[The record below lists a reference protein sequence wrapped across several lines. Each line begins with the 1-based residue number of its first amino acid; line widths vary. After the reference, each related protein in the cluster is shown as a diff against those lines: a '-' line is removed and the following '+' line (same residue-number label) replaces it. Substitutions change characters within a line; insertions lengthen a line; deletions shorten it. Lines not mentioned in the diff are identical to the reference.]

1 MNYYFYGMKH
11 PADQMEFESMF
22 KTEQDCI
29 AYLTSIRWPRG
40 FECPVCGSIR
50 FWKKNKG
57 RFECSDCHA
66 ETTVTNG
73 TIFHKSTKPLMVWFR
88 AIWWMVAQ
96 KNGVSA
102 KGLQKILGLGSYRT
116 AWTWLHKF
124 RRLMILSGRAELQG
138 TVEVDEVLVGGKTSG
153 KRGRGAE
160 GKSLIAVA
168 VEIKGTRTGRVRL
181 AKIPDAS
188 SESLNRFIEDNIR
201 PSSMIIT
208 DGWPSYSGLTGMG
221 YVHKIQKSTVKDGD
235 EEVLPNVH
243 RVASLL
249 KRWLLGTHQ
258 SYLNK
263 GKLEYYLDEYVF
275 RYNRRTSKSRGLI
288 FMRLIEQAV
297 ITAPVSYE
305 KIINQNHG

>member
-1 MNYYFYGMKH
+1 MKY
-11 PADQMEFESMF
+11 PANQMEFEEMF

-29 AYLTSIRWPRG
+29 NYLVSLRWPNG
-40 FECPVCGSIR
+40 FECPQCCSIR

-57 RFECSDCHA
+57 RYECSDCHK
-66 ETTVTNG
+66 ETTVTNN
-73 TIFHKSTKPLMVWFR
+73 TMFHKTTKPLLIWFH

-102 KGLQKILGLGSYRT
+102 KGLQKVLGLGSYRT

-124 RRLMILSGRAELQG
+124 RRLMVLSGRSKLEG
-138 TVEVDEVLVGGKTSG
+138 IVEVDEILVGGKASG

-168 VEIKGTRTGRVRL
+168 VEVKGRKTGRVRME
-181 AKIPDAS
+181 KIADATGKILKS
-188 SESLNRFIEDNIR
+188 FIERNIE
-201 PSSMIIT
+201 PSSIIIT
-208 DGWPSYSGLTGMG
+208 DGWPSYSKLEKMG
-221 YVHKIQKSTVKDGD
+221 YMHKVQRSVVKEDD
-235 EEVLPNVH
+235 EEILPNVH
-243 RVASLL
+243 RIASLL

-263 GKLEYYLDEYVF
+263 NKLGYYLDEYVF
-275 RYNRRTSKSRGLI
+275 RYNRRTSNSRGLL

-297 ITAPVSYE
+297 ITEPVTYD
-305 KIINQNHG
+305 KIIKENHGC

>member
-1 MNYYFYGMKH
+1 
-11 PADQMEFESMF
+11 MF

-29 AYLTSIRWPRG
+29 DYLILMRWPHG

-50 FWKKNKG
+50 SWKKSKG
-57 RFECSDCHA
+57 RFECIDCHK
-66 ETTVTNG
+66 ETTITNG
-73 TIFHKSTKPLMVWFR
+73 TIFHKSTKPLLIWFR

-102 KGLQKILGLGSYRT
+102 KGLQKILGLGSYQT

-124 RRLMILSGRAELQG
+124 RRLMVLSGRTKLHG
-138 TVEVDEVLVGGKTSG
+138 VVEVDEVLIGGKASG

-168 VEIKGTRTGRVRL
+168 VEVKGRKTGRVRL
-181 AKIPDAS
+181 AKILDAS
-188 SESLNRFIEDNIR
+188 SNSLNTFIENNIE
-201 PSSMIIT
+201 PSSMVIT
-208 DGWPSYSGLTGMG
+208 DGWPSYNGLSKKG
-221 YVHKIQKSTVKDGD
+221 YKHEVQKSTVKDEG

-243 RVASLL
+243 RIASLL

-263 GKLEYYLDEYVF
+263 NKLEYYLDEYVF
-275 RYNRRTSKSRGLI
+275 RYNRRTSTSRGLL
-288 FMRLIEQAV
+288 FLRLIEQAA

-305 KIINQNHG
+305 KITNENHGR

>member
-1 MNYYFYGMKH
+1 
-11 PADQMEFESMF
+11 MEFEEMF

-29 AYLTSIRWPRG
+29 EYISSIRWPKG

-50 FWKKNKG
+50 YWKKNKG
-57 RFECSDCHA
+57 RFECRDCHT

-73 TIFHKSTKPLMVWFR
+73 TIFHKSTKPLMIWFR
-88 AIWWMVAQ
+88 AIWWIVAQ

-116 AWTWLHKF
+116 SWTWLHKF
-124 RRLMILSGRAELQG
+124 RRLMVFSGRTKLQG
-138 TVEVDEVLVGGKTSG
+138 TVEVDEVMIGGKTSG

-168 VEIKGTRTGRVRL
+168 VEVQGRKTGRVRM

-188 SESLNRFIEDNIR
+188 SDCLNTFIENNIEQ
-201 PSSMIIT
+201 SSTIVT
-208 DGWPSYSGLTGMG
+208 DGWKSYNNLVNMG
-221 YVHKIQKSTVKDGD
+221 YLHKIQKAVINDED

-243 RVASLL
+243 RIASLL

-263 GKLEYYLDEYVF
+263 NKLEYYLDEYVF
-275 RYNRRTSKSRGLI
+275 RYNRRTSTSRGLL
-288 FMRLIEQAV
+288 FLRLIEQAV
-297 ITAPVSYE
+297 ITEPVSYK
-305 KIINQNHG
+305 KIITQNHG